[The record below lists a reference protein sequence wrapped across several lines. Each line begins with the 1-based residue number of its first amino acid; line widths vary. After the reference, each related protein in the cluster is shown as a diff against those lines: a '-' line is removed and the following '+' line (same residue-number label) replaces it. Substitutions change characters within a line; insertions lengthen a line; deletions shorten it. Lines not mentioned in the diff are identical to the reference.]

1 MMIMIEK
8 TFPITEK
15 LILNC
20 LTLSEK
26 LLDILTAEATH
37 LKSKPGAAKISA
49 VATNKKETVGK
60 LEQLTS
66 HLDQVMATEKLT
78 QSPADIERYF
88 QLAETAGFS
97 TKTILQQ
104 WQKMQQTAQQCRHL
118 NEMNGA
124 SINLLI
130 QHNRR
135 ALQILRGKTQQ
146 ATTYGPDG
154 STHSERFSNSLFSV

>member
-1 MMIMIEK
+1 MIMIEK

-15 LILNC
+15 LIQNS

-26 LLDILTAEATH
+26 LLDLLTQEATQ
-37 LKSKPGAAKISA
+37 LKNKSVAEKISSLA
-49 VATNKKETVGK
+49 AGKKETVAK
-60 LEQLTS
+60 LEQLST
-66 HLDQVMATEKLT
+66 HLGQVMATEKLT
-78 QSPADIERYF
+78 QSPADIEQYF
-88 QLAETAGFS
+88 QIAETAGFS
-97 TKTILQQ
+97 TQKTLQQ
-104 WQKMQQTAQQCRHL
+104 WHKLHQTARHCRHL
-118 NEMNGA
+118 NELNGA
-124 SINLLI
+124 SINLLA